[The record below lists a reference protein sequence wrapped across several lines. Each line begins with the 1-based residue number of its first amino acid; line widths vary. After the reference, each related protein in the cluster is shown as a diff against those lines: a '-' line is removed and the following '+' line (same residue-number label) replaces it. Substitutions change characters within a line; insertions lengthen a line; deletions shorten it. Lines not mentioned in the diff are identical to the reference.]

1 MSVEYLQ
8 DLERKDLEYKLI
20 NDLTSL
26 SHVKGIKQE
35 KSKITAPTQ
44 KMIDEFEEEHAI
56 YNQSEGGKPLLN
68 VNVPPP
74 ELDVYEPEQTTGDA
88 IINPADKEA
97 AIIEIQR
104 LRVIITDKNHELSL
118 IQRERDNTDKQYNR
132 RDISLDIRNRI
143 LDDLDQIEVGILD
156 DIERATNDIID
167 IETNLKQSQQ
177 VQQGNEQRFNEV
189 QKSNKKKLND
199 YTATIKDLNREV
211 YFPTQGISESDESY
225 LERLEAL
232 KNVVQPDLMAIQ
244 AKSKIIKDFN
254 EKMQEII
261 KNKGIINSVGFLIDN
276 GENTDNR
283 ANLLQIFP
291 LFKKRF
297 TEIYGEN
304 NKKIDASTIADFI
317 LDMLENVDKYK
328 TGNAQLTDE
337 QEAEKMIKIG
347 NIVTGKLQGQQAVQA
362 RELNDL
368 GIENI
373 EYEVN
378 ENIVE
383 IPTYHINNNGND
395 CFFILYKANTRTYR
409 LMYAFIPEKGAYTNS
424 YKKEKEMID
433 SIVNRLDVRS
443 DEVDYLKE
451 IISEIP
457 KKLKGKTVEGNA
469 FYQKGKK
476 ADTANIKGWGVH
488 RTEEIPKTATFG
500 RFIIYPYKLF
510 YDNLLIIRHPS
521 GINIKNMNNVHV
533 SDKFVDIMMELLKGK
548 TETKEIQ
555 HLNAPEKE
563 LMSIIIRM
571 SDLHKKVPLQHNA
584 KQKLKEELDL
594 VVGEIEAGNNNKQLY
609 DKTIHILDKL
619 IKLKGITKKEGE
631 NFLNS
636 LFSN

>member
-68 VNVPPP
+68 VNIPPP
-74 ELDVYEPEQTTGDA
+74 ELDVYEPEQITGDA
-88 IINPADKEA
+88 IINPADKEE
-97 AIIEIQR
+97 AIIEQQR
-104 LRVIITDKNHELSL
+104 LRLL
-118 IQRERDNTDKQYNR
+118 IQPLNENLQYIQNERVAIDEQYNIGN
-132 RDISLDIRNRI
+132 ISEQNRENRI
-143 LDDLDQIEVGILD
+143 IYYDRLENQVLDQIDRINEAILGIEEGL
-156 DIERATNDIID
+156 T
-167 IETNLKQSQQ
+167 QSQQ
-177 VQQGNEQRFNEV
+177 VQQINEQRFNEV
-189 QKSNKKKLND
+189 QKSNKKKLTD
-199 YTATIKDLNREV
+199 YTSTIKDLNREV

-317 LDMLENVDKYK
+317 LDMLENIDKYK

-347 NIVTGKLQGQQAVQA
+347 NIVSSKLQGQQAVQA
-362 RELNDL
+362 RELNDI

-373 EYEVN
+373 EYEVD
-378 ENIVE
+378 ENIIE
-383 IPTYHINNNGND
+383 IPTYHINNNGVD
-395 CFFILYKANTRTYR
+395 CYFILYKANTRTYR
-409 LMYAFIPEKGAYTNS
+409 LMYAFVAEKGAYINS

-433 SIVNRLDVRS
+433 SIVNRLDIRP

-488 RTEEIPKTATFG
+488 RAEEIPKTATFG

-548 TETKEIQ
+548 METKEIQ

-594 VVGEIEAGNNNKQLY
+594 IVGEIEAGNNNKQLY

-636 LFSN
+636 LFS

>member
-1 MSVEYLQ
+1 MSAEYLR

-26 SHVKGIKQE
+26 AHVKGIKQE

-44 KMIDEFEEEHAI
+44 KMIDEFEAENAI
-56 YNQSEGGKPLLN
+56 YNQSEGGTPLLKI
-68 VNVPPP
+68 NVPVP
-74 ELDVYEPEQTTGDA
+74 ELTVYEPEQFDESVSYFNTREQRQKISNRIQSLEDQLPRFD
-88 IINPADKEA
+88 IEKQDNEA
-97 AIIEIQR
+97 KFNAGRLTETAFERNLRNIE
-104 LRVIITDKNHELSL
+104 
-118 IQRERDNTDKQYNR
+118 QREQQTFDTLINLRDQLNELATN
-132 RDISLDIRNRI
+132 ISLTEQAK
-143 LDDLDQIEVGILD
+143 QI
-156 DIERATNDIID
+156 
-167 IETNLKQSQQ
+167 
-177 VQQGNEQRFNEV
+177 NEDRFNEV
-189 QKSNKKKLND
+189 QKINKKKLDD
-199 YTATIKDLNREV
+199 YTTTIKDLNKEV
-211 YFPTQGISESDESY
+211 YFPTQSTSESDESY

-232 KNVVQPDLMAIQ
+232 KNVVQPDLIAIQ
-244 AKSKIIKDFN
+244 TKSKIVKDFN
-254 EKMQEII
+254 EKLLEII
-261 KNKGIINSVGFLIDN
+261 KNKAIINNVGLLIDQ

-328 TGNAQLTDE
+328 NQRIELTDE
-337 QEAEKMIKIG
+337 QEAEKMIKISQL
-347 NIVTGKLQGQQAVQA
+347 VTNKIEGQQAVQA
-362 RELNDL
+362 RELTDL

-373 EYEVN
+373 QYEIN
-378 ENIVE
+378 ENIVD
-383 IPTYHINNNGND
+383 IPTYHISNNGVN
-395 CFFILYKANTRTYR
+395 CYFILYKANTRTYR
-409 LMYAFIPEKGAYTNS
+409 LMYAFVPEKGAYINS

-433 SIVNRLDVRS
+433 SIESRLDINPN
-443 DEVDYLKE
+443 EVDYLKE

-457 KKLKGKTVEGNA
+457 KKLKGQTVEGNA

-476 ADTANIKGWGVH
+476 EDTANIKGWGVH
-488 RTEEIPKTATFG
+488 RDEEIPKVATFG

-548 TETKEIQ
+548 METKEIQ

-563 LMSIIIRM
+563 LISIIIRM

-584 KQKLKEELDL
+584 KQKLKEDLDL
-594 VVGEIEAGNNNKQLY
+594 IVGEIEAGNNNRELY
-609 DKTIHILDKL
+609 DKTVSILDKL

-636 LFSN
+636 LFS

>member
-1 MSVEYLQ
+1 MSLEYLQ

-74 ELDVYEPEQTTGDA
+74 ELETYTPEVFDEP
-88 IINPADKEA
+88 
-97 AIIEIQR
+97 
-104 LRVIITDKNHELSL
+104 IITKERTIKLSSDIKRYEDDLLRIQKEKEDNELRYNAGRITENAFDRNL
-118 IQRERDNTDKQYNR
+118 YNIEQRE
-132 RDISLDIRNRI
+132 IELLDRLSRSTNE
-143 LDDLDQIEVGILD
+143 LQQ
-156 DIERATNDIID
+156 NDI
-167 IETNLKQSQQ
+167 NLGFSEQVKQE
-177 VQQGNEQRFNEV
+177 NEQRFNEV

-199 YTATIKDLNREV
+199 YTSTIKDLNREV

-347 NIVTGKLQGQQAVQA
+347 NIVSKLQGQQAVQA
-362 RELNDL
+362 RELNDI

-373 EYEVN
+373 EYEIN
-378 ENIVE
+378 ENIIE
-383 IPTYHINNNGND
+383 IPTYHINNNGVD

-409 LMYAFIPEKGAYTNS
+409 LMYAFVPEKGAYINS

-433 SIVNRLDVRS
+433 SIINRLDIRP

-488 RTEEIPKTATFG
+488 RAEEIPKTATFG

-563 LMSIIIRM
+563 LISIIIRM

-594 VVGEIEAGNNNKQLY
+594 IVGEIEAGNNNKELY

-636 LFSN
+636 LFA

>member
-1 MSVEYLQ
+1 MSAEYLR

-26 SHVKGIKQE
+26 AHVKGIKQE

-44 KMIDEFEEEHAI
+44 KMIDEFEAENAI
-56 YNQSEGGKPLLN
+56 YNQSEGGTPLLKI
-68 VNVPPP
+68 NVPAP
-74 ELDVYEPEQTTGDA
+74 ELTVYEPEEFD
-88 IINPADKEA
+88 DKVSEFNTREQRQKMSNRIQSLEDQLPRFDIEKQDNEA
-97 AIIEIQR
+97 KFNAGRLTETAFDRNLRNIE
-104 LRVIITDKNHELSL
+104 
-118 IQRERDNTDKQYNR
+118 QREDQTLDTLINLRDQLNELATN
-132 RDISLDIRNRI
+132 ISLTEQVK
-143 LDDLDQIEVGILD
+143 QI
-156 DIERATNDIID
+156 
-167 IETNLKQSQQ
+167 
-177 VQQGNEQRFNEV
+177 NEDRFNEV
-189 QKSNKKKLND
+189 QKINKKKLDD
-199 YTATIKDLNREV
+199 YTTTIKDLNKEV
-211 YFPTQGISESDESY
+211 YFPTQSTSESDESY

-244 AKSKIIKDFN
+244 AKSKIVKDFN
-254 EKMQEII
+254 EKLLEII
-261 KNKGIINSVGFLIDN
+261 KNKAIINNVGLLIDQ

-304 NKKIDASTIADFI
+304 NKKIDSSTIADFI

-328 TGNAQLTDE
+328 NQRTELTDE
-337 QEAEKMIKIG
+337 QEAEKMIKISQ
-347 NIVTGKLQGQQAVQA
+347 IVTNKIQGQQAVQA

-368 GIENI
+368 GVENI
-373 EYEVN
+373 EYEIN
-378 ENIVE
+378 ENIQD
-383 IPTYHINNNGND
+383 IPTYHINNNGVD

-409 LMYAFIPEKGAYTNS
+409 LMYAFIPEKGAYINS

-433 SIVNRLDVRS
+433 SIVSRLDIRS
-443 DEVDYLKE
+443 EEVDYLKE

-476 ADTANIKGWGVH
+476 EDTANIKGWGVH
-488 RTEEIPKTATFG
+488 RDEEIPKVATFG

-548 TETKEIQ
+548 METKEIQ

-563 LMSIIIRM
+563 LISIIIRM

-584 KQKLKEELDL
+584 KQKLKEDLDL
-594 VVGEIEAGNNNKQLY
+594 IVGEIEAGNNNRELY
-609 DKTIHILDKL
+609 DKTVSILDKL

-636 LFSN
+636 LFS

>member
-1 MSVEYLQ
+1 MSLEYLQ

-74 ELDVYEPEQTTGDA
+74 ELETYTPEVFDEP
-88 IINPADKEA
+88 
-97 AIIEIQR
+97 
-104 LRVIITDKNHELSL
+104 IITKERTIKLSSDIKRYEDDLLRIQKEKEDNELRYNAGRITENAFDRNL
-118 IQRERDNTDKQYNR
+118 YNIEQRE
-132 RDISLDIRNRI
+132 IELLDRLSRSTNE
-143 LDDLDQIEVGILD
+143 LQQ
-156 DIERATNDIID
+156 NDI
-167 IETNLKQSQQ
+167 NLGFSEQVKQE
-177 VQQGNEQRFNEV
+177 NEQRFNEV

-199 YTATIKDLNREV
+199 YTSTIKDLNREV

-347 NIVTGKLQGQQAVQA
+347 NIVSKLQGQQAVQA
-362 RELNDL
+362 RKLNDI

-373 EYEVN
+373 EYEIN
-378 ENIVE
+378 ENIIK
-383 IPTYHINNNGND
+383 IPTYHINNNGVD

-409 LMYAFIPEKGAYTNS
+409 LMYAFVPEKGAYINS

-433 SIVNRLDVRS
+433 SIINRLDIRP

-488 RTEEIPKTATFG
+488 RAEEIPKTATFG

-563 LMSIIIRM
+563 LISIIIRM

-594 VVGEIEAGNNNKQLY
+594 IVGEIEAGNNNKELY

-636 LFSN
+636 LFA